1 MEGALTSGRRGG
13 LFAARSLLPL
23 RFLALALDAGLLEM
37 LAPSRLSEDAAL
49 LDLLVEA
56 SQGSLEGLVLT
67 DSDFCQ
73 LGNHLPLVDIR
84 PHSTAGTRTDG
95 EASRGSDPC
104 EQAAAS
110 VVEQL
115 DPGQT
120 VDCSLAL
127 PAS

>member
-1 MEGALTSGRRGG
+1 MLTT
-13 LFAARSLLPL
+13 AR
-23 RFLALALDAGLLEM
+23 FGQ
-37 LAPSRLSEDAAL
+37 DAAL

-56 SQGSLEGLVLT
+56 TQGCLEGLVLT
-67 DSDFCQ
+67 DSDFSQ

-84 PHSTAGTRTDG
+84 PHSTVGTRTDG
-95 EASRGSDPC
+95 EASHGKDPC
-104 EQAAAS
+104 DQAAAS

-120 VDCSLAL
+120 VDWSRAL